1 MVYLSAFCIS
11 TYLYVNGNTQ
21 YDTAT
26 METAD
31 QVRLVFDVITLV
43 CTAVVSVQELW
54 EIYEVGSREYFQNGW
69 NIFDVTQ
76 AVLVWLVVWLRV
88 GKQSEA
94 ELAVMAVRGLWVAGL
109 CTRAV
114 V

>member
-43 CTAVVSVQELW
+43 CTAVGERADGIGDGRTVTSVL
-54 EIYEVGSREYFQNGW
+54 
-69 NIFDVTQ
+69 
-76 AVLVWLVVWLRV
+76 
-88 GKQSEA
+88 
-94 ELAVMAVRGLWVAGL
+94 
-109 CTRAV
+109 TRAA
-114 V
+114 